1 MDICIRGLISDW
13 EVVNRM
19 DEQEVRNEYDMLRG
33 SINRM
38 FLTDDAAELYVMY
51 EFARKRIE
59 RIYDY
64 GCVNKSL

>member
-1 MDICIRGLISDW
+1 
-13 EVVNRM
+13 M

-33 SINRM
+33 NINRM

-64 GCVNKSL
+64 HVARINNA